1 MSVSISVSAAVFV
14 PVDGAMNGGWQRRPM
29 LQGGVC
35 LGSVSLADK
44 LLPLPQVTPPLLLL
58 LCALLA
64 QLLLVLL
71 PLLR

>member
-1 MSVSISVSAAVFV
+1 
-14 PVDGAMNGGWQRRPM
+14 MNGGWQRRPM